1 MVIELT
7 MQSGAKFYLDPALL
21 NTLGV
26 IDEPRSYIYSAIN
39 GARGSLMTVKSVKE
53 LTGADTYI
61 NPRLI
66 ESVTIKE

>member
-1 MVIELT
+1 MTIELT
-7 MQSGAKFYLDPALL
+7 MQSGAKYYLDPALL

-39 GARGSLMTVKSVKE
+39 GARGSLMTVKSVGD

-66 ESVTIKE
+66 ESVKIT